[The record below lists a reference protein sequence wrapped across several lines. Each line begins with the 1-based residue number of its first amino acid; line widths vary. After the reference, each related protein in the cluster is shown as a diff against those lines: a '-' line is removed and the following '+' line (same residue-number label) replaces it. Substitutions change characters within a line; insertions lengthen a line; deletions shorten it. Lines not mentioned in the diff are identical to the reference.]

1 MSAQSAA
8 ACAADTAATAPSRP
22 PTVTPAAKE
31 DPNPKYYTWYF
42 TFNLQACEGNVTSQ
56 LRAFESSDI
65 RRKSLGGASILS
77 FSTSADGSP
86 DIRGFISG
94 KYMRKGLV
102 TRWLT
107 HRSHPRISDLQL
119 TGTGSRFASLEIAR
133 FLSDSDL
140 LVAGE
145 SSVQGRRLRLDTME
159 ASGAPPEKRGR
170 KRKGGT
176 GSAVPGG
183 HQQQLQNVSVS
194 TPPPALPSP
203 PAAGQGCSM
212 GGAATQ
218 PAYGPRLLP
227 AALPHLASGWPPP
240 AGRAL
245 PPARGPPPPPAP
257 QGGNPP
263 SLHLRP
269 PPRAPEAAA
278 GGAPAV
284 APSPAPVSVAAAAA
298 TSPPG
303 PTPTA
308 GTPSRRL

>member
-1 MSAQSAA
+1 MSVVDSVQSAA
-8 ACAADTAATAPSRP
+8 ACAADTRP
-22 PTVTPAAKE
+22 PTAQPAAKE
-31 DPNPKYYTWYF
+31 DRYYTWYF

-107 HRSHPRISDLQL
+107 HRSHSRISDLQL
-119 TGTGSRFASLEIAR
+119 TGIGSRFASLEIAR

-194 TPPPALPSP
+194 TLPPALPSP

-212 GGAATQ
+212 GGAAPQ
-218 PAYGPRLLP
+218 PAYGPRLLRLP
-227 AALPHLASGWPPP
+227 APLQHLASGWPPP

-245 PPARGPPPPPAP
+245 PPACGPPPPPALQQLP
-257 QGGNPP
+257 NSWLP
-263 SLHLRP
+263 
-269 PPRAPEAAA
+269 AAA
-278 GGAPAV
+278 GCW
-284 APSPAPVSVAAAAA
+284 SQHSQAAQRQ
-298 TSPPG
+298 PP
-303 PTPTA
+303 PPQ
-308 GTPSRRL
+308 